1 MLIIRN
7 NSTDPYFN
15 LAAEQYLLDSGLDN
29 ILILWRNSPAVIIGR
44 NQNAYAEI
52 NETYVRENNIAVVRR
67 LTGGGAVF
75 HDLGNINYTFI
86 TPEADGGTLDFK
98 RFCTPV
104 IAALRNLGADAE
116 MSGRND
122 IIIGGKKISG
132 SAQCVRNGKI
142 MHHGTLLYS
151 ADLSYI
157 AGSLNVNADK
167 LKSKGI
173 KSVSSRVGNIA
184 DFIETKMDAPA
195 FMDYLE
201 SRFEGER
208 ITLTDAMTSGIE
220 SLADTVYSTWEWNYG
235 QSKTYDK
242 SVRQYFTFGTIEASL
257 TLDGGNITDIVI
269 TGDFFGRRDIAL
281 LEDALREIR
290 CEYGSLIT
298 SLGRLTVSDYI
309 MGATSEDIAGLLIKS

>member
-1 MLIIRN
+1 MLILRN
-7 NSTDPYFN
+7 RSVNPYFN
-15 LAAEQYLLDSGLDN
+15 LAAEQYLLDSEFNN

-52 NETYVRENNIAVVRR
+52 NETYVREHNIAVVRR

-86 TPEADGGTLDFK
+86 TPETDGGALDFK
-98 RFCTPV
+98 RFCSPV
-104 IAALRNLGADAE
+104 IDALRNLGADAE

-122 IIIGGKKISG
+122 ILIGGKKISG
-132 SAQCVRNGKI
+132 SAQCVRNGKT

-184 DFIETKMDAPA
+184 DFIGTKIDTPA

-201 SRFEGER
+201 SRFVGER
-208 ITLTDAMTSGIE
+208 MELTSAMTDNIQC
-220 SLADTVYSTWEWNYG
+220 LADAVYSAWEWNYG
-235 QSKTYDK
+235 QSKAYDK
-242 SVRQYFTFGTIEASL
+242 CARQYFSFGLLEISI
-257 TLDGGNITDIVI
+257 TLDGGIIRDIKI
-269 TGDFFGRRDIAL
+269 TGDFFGRCGIDL
-281 LEDALREIR
+281 FEEALRGTR
-290 CEYGSLIT
+290 CEYKSLLDT
-298 SLGRLTVSDYI
+298 LCSLNINDYI
-309 MGATSEDIAGLLIKS
+309 MGATAENIADLLI

>member
-1 MLIIRN
+1 MLILRN
-7 NSTDPYFN
+7 HSVDPYFN
-15 LAAEQYLLDSGLDN
+15 LAAEQYLLDSDLTN
-29 ILILWRNSPAVIIGR
+29 IMILWRNSPAVIIGR

-52 NETYVRENNIAVVRR
+52 NEAYVREHHIAVVRR

-86 TPEADGGTLDFK
+86 TPETNGGTLDFK
-98 RFCTPV
+98 RFCSPV
-104 IAALRNLGADAE
+104 IDALRNLGADAE

-122 IIIGGKKISG
+122 ILIGGKKISG
-132 SAQCVRNGKI
+132 SAQCVRNGKT

-184 DFIETKMDAPA
+184 DFIGTKMDTPA

-201 SRFEGER
+201 SCFEGER
-208 ITLTDAMTSGIE
+208 MELTPEMTDDIQ
-220 SLADTVYSTWEWNYG
+220 SLTDTVYSTWEWNYG
-235 QSKTYDK
+235 QSKVYEQCA
-242 SVRQYFTFGTIEASL
+242 RQYFSFGLVEISI
-257 TLDGGNITDIVI
+257 TLDGGIIRDIKI
-269 TGDFFGRRDIAL
+269 TGDFFGRCGIDL
-281 LEDALREIR
+281 LEEVLRGTR
-290 CEYGSLIT
+290 CEYKNLLDTLCSLNIN
-298 SLGRLTVSDYI
+298 DYI
-309 MGATSEDIAGLLIKS
+309 MGATAENIACLLI